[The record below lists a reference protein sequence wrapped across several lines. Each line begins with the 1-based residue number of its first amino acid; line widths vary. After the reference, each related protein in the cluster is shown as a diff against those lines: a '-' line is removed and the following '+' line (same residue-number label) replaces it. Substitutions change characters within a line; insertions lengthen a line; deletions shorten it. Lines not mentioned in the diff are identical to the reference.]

1 AEDVDLPVEVH
12 SESDRE
18 GENPAYA
25 WLTALLASMVDPH
38 ASYEIVGVLREVFGV
53 SDDELARFAQ
63 ARGGKF
69 QIAERTRER
78 GLVADTLNNLVRL
91 RDALPRQPLFT
102 AVQEIVRVTQLRERL
117 RSLPTS
123 EFGDTTAELD
133 RLLSTAAA

>member
-53 SDDELARFAQ
+53 SDDELAQFAQ
-63 ARGGKF
+63 GHGGKF

-91 RDALPRQPLFT
+91 RDALARQPLFT
-102 AVQEIVRVTQLRERL
+102 ALQEIVRVTQLAARL
-117 RSLPTS
+117 RSFSANYFS
-123 EFGDTTAELD
+123 E
-133 RLLSTAAA
+133 